1 MPSLKKK
8 STRQNKSIK
17 ILNIINTKI
26 DMVQETLNKMVNK
39 EEDIDSGEFTTTT
52 VTTPTS
58 ETIGSYQ
65 SDMNSGE
72 EEAGMAGEEAVP
84 ADQGSI
90 SSLTDNA
97 SYGAPDNASNEAS
110 GKSDFTSDEMISS
123 DDALSTAANK
133 GSETATRS
141 PVTPLPY
148 SPHTPSGTPPSEE
161 YSSGFKAYLTNSP
174 EQTENGGVAS
184 PIISNETTVATS
196 DSGSPEQYAQNPNAT
211 PESWEVR
218 ELDEK
223 LKEHEEIM
231 KERKN
236 KTGGKKRTQK
246 RNQRRNM
253 KSRRRQSRR

>member
-8 STRQNKSIK
+8 STRQNKTTK

-39 EEDIDSGEFTTTT
+39 DGDIDSGEFTTTT

-72 EEAGMAGEEAVP
+72 EAGMAVQEEAVP
-84 ADQGSI
+84 ADQEPI
-90 SSLTDNA
+90 SSLTDDA
-97 SYGAPDNASNEAS
+97 SYGASDAPEGPVEETDNASNEAS

-123 DDALSTAANK
+123 DEALSTAANK

-223 LKEHEEIM
+223 
-231 KERKN
+231 
-236 KTGGKKRTQK
+236 
-246 RNQRRNM
+246 
-253 KSRRRQSRR
+253 